1 MYLPKTLGTL
11 ALTLSAAALFSVQV
25 RADDLTVISFG
36 GAVQKAQEK
45 AYYAPFTKETGIKVI
60 AGEYNGEQAKIKAM
74 VETHNVTWDVVE
86 VESAELYRGCEEGIY
101 EQLDYAKIGD
111 KKDFLPKAVSDCG
124 VGTFVWSTVLA
135 YDGDKLKTPPSSWQ
149 DFWDVKAFPGK
160 RGLRKGAK
168 FTLEI
173 ALLADGVKPAD
184 VYATLAT
191 KEGVE
196 RAFKKLDQIKP
207 HIQWWEAGAQP
218 PQMLAAGDLVMSSAY
233 NGRIATAQ
241 SEGKNLKI
249 VWNGSI
255 YDADHWAI
263 PTGTPKLQEAY
274 KFIAFASRSGQQQV
288 YSSEITYGPT
298 NLKAVEG
305 LDPKRAAEL
314 PTTPKNLEGALAS
327 NTQFWVEHGE
337 ELEQRFNA
345 WAAK

>member
-36 GAVQKAQEK
+36 GAVQKAQDK

-263 PTGTPKLQEAY
+263 PMGTPKLQEAY
-274 KFIAFASRSGQQQV
+274 KFIAFASRPGQQQV